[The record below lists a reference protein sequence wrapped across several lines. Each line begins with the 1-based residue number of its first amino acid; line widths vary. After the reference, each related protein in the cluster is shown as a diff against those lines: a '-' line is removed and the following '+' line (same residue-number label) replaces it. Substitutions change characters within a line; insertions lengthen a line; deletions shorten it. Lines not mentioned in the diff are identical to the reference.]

1 MSEINEETF
10 DVRQLERF
18 LQEGRLTPEQVAN
31 HLASLEDCSAN
42 TEKSSIVMISYERA
56 RRPHTDDE
64 GGQEED
70 EG

>member
-1 MSEINEETF
+1 MSDPNEEMF
-10 DVRQLERF
+10 DVRHLERF
-18 LQEGRLTPEQVAN
+18 LQEGRITPEQMASR
-31 HLASLEDCSAN
+31 LASLEDCSAN
-42 TEKSSIVMISYERA
+42 TEKSSIVMVAHERT